1 MGFPGNSDAKEF
13 VFSAEDWSS
22 ILGQED
28 LPENGIATCSSILA
42 LKIPW
47 TEEPE
52 GLQSMGRKELD
63 TTKQLTLL
71 LLLQT

>member
-1 MGFPGNSDAKEF
+1 MLKNL
-13 VFSAEDWSS
+13 SS
-22 ILGQED
+22 VQKTGVQSLGQED